1 MIYHA
6 SMAFVAVVEELK
18 TCTLTRSTY
27 DYSTQA
33 SRGRTRKVAL
43 DHALRVPLL
52 LALWYEIRVASAT
65 LYILDVHRSKE
76 SIRLLLSS
84 AAIAS
89 DMLAT
94 FSSMAAAMA
103 VTWPRPQQHLKKATW
118 TFGGGGGG
126 RNVMISK
133 VHCYGEAL
141 GHAMIWAAAFQ
152 QKLLY
157 IVVVVY
163 IKNQRRVRRGATCH

>member
-126 RNVMISK
+126 AKRYDIKSALLWRSLGTRDDLGGGISTK
-133 VHCYGEAL
+133 TFIHSSSS
-141 GHAMIWAAAFQ
+141 
-152 QKLLY
+152 LY
-157 IVVVVY
+157 
-163 IKNQRRVRRGATCH
+163 